1 MPSENLSRRTTTR
14 IEKWQAEKQERRAKK
29 DEKRKGATS
38 EDADGPLSA
47 SAPRLLDDDTGLIE
61 AGDLDSQPQAA
72 EIVPLKQEQA
82 PAEEV
87 EATVVEVHAAEVLV
101 SLDGAI
107 LRAHLGSSLF
117 SDAQSRNPV
126 AVGDQVLITLY
137 GSAPARVE
145 SVLPRRSSL
154 ARGSGDASRGKGRLR
169 TQIFAANIDQ
179 VIVVSAAEPP
189 FNPRLIDRFLVAAS
203 RDELPAVLCVNKL
216 DLGLS
221 SEAKANLEG
230 YAALGFEILLTSTV
244 TGEGIDSL
252 IAAVSGKTSLLTG
265 HSGVGKSSL
274 LNAIEPGL
282 ARRVGSV
289 TQAAA
294 GQGKGTHTTS
304 SSRLVPL
311 STPNTFMVDTPG
323 IRSFGITGLEKEDL
337 AAHFSDILQLAE
349 SCEFRNC
356 LHDGELGCALPAA
369 SSKSAFL
376 DARWKSYL
384 TLLSELH

>member
-1 MPSENLSRRTTTR
+1 M
-14 IEKWQAEKQERRAKK
+14 KK
-29 DEKRKGATS
+29 DQGRESATS
-38 EDADGPLSA
+38 EATDGPSSA
-47 SAPRLLDDDTGLIE
+47 SAPRRINNDTRLMDTGY
-61 AGDLDSQPQAA
+61 LDSRPQAA
-72 EIVPLKQEQA
+72 EIAVSKSEQA
-82 PAEEV
+82 LAKEF

-101 SLDGAI
+101 SLDGDI
-107 LRAHLGSSLF
+107 SRAHLGSSLF

-179 VIVVSAAEPP
+179 VIIVSAAEPP
-189 FNPRLIDRFLVAAS
+189 LNPRLMDRFLVAAS
-203 RDELPAVLCVNKL
+203 RDELPAILCVNKL

-221 SEAKANLEG
+221 TEARKNLEG
-230 YAALGFEILLTSTV
+230 YAALGFEVLLTSTV
-244 TGEGIDSL
+244 TGEGVESL
-252 IAAVSGKTSLLTG
+252 MEVVNGKTSLLTG

-294 GQGKGTHTTS
+294 GQGKGMHTTS

-311 STPNTFMVDTPG
+311 SIPNTFMVDTPG
-323 IRSFGITGLEKEDL
+323 IRSFGITGLGKEDL
-337 AAHFSDILQLAE
+337 AAHFPDILQLAE

-356 LHDGELGCALPAA
+356 LHDGELGCALPVA
-369 SSKSAFL
+369 SSELPFL

-384 TLLSELH
+384 ALLSELH